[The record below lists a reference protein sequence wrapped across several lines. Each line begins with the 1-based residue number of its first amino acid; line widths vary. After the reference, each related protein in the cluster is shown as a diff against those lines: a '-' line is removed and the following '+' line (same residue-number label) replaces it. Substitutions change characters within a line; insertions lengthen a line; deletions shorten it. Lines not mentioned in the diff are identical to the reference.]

1 MINLY
6 HQNIP
11 LIILIVNMFI
21 AQLGVGLVI
30 PVLPKYIQLFNA
42 SGAVLGYL
50 VSAMGLTLFLFSP
63 LAGELSDRYGRKIVI
78 IFGLSMFCLSQYLF
92 GAAEALWVLY
102 LSRLIG
108 GIGIAFTSPAITAYV
123 ADITTEAERGKG
135 MSWLSAAMAL
145 GIVIGPG
152 IGGFLAEY
160 DLRLPFY
167 FAAAASGL
175 AMIASVL
182 ILPESLSLEKKL
194 AARQQQNAH
203 SRNIFR
209 HFSLSLTTPYLSLLL
224 LSFIL
229 AFALVKVEVVFGL
242 YLDVKYGYTPQK
254 IAILYTVGALAGV
267 MIQALLMD
275 RLLRRFGEK
284 IIIQISLIFST
295 VSLLLLL
302 VPDTFLGQLAICIF
316 FFSFTAML
324 RPAFTTLLSKLAGSE
339 QGLASGLSNAYT
351 SLAIILGPPVAGLL
365 FDIHNNL
372 PYICGAIIMLASLAI
387 PLKEEPLNQSLPTP
401 AIQSDAQN

>member
-1 MINLY
+1 MINLSQ
-6 HQNIP
+6 QNIP

-30 PVLPKYIQLFNA
+30 PVLPKYMQLFNA
-42 SGAVLGYL
+42 SGAILGYL

-78 IFGLSMFCLSQYLF
+78 IFGLSMFCISQYLF
-92 GAAEALWVLY
+92 GTAQALWVLY

-123 ADITTEAERGKG
+123 ADITSQAERGKG

-175 AMIASVL
+175 AMMASVL
-182 ILPESLSLEKKL
+182 VLPESLPLEKKL
-194 AARQQQNAH
+194 AARQQANGY

-209 HFSLSLTTPYLSLLL
+209 HFSLSLNTPYLSLLL

-242 YLDVKYGYTPQK
+242 YLDIKYGYTPQK

-275 RLLRRFGEK
+275 KFLRRFGEK
-284 IIIQISLIFST
+284 VIIQLSLILST

-302 VPDTFLGQLAICIF
+302 VPDTFFGQLAICIF

-324 RPAFTTLLSKLAGSE
+324 RPALTTMLSKLAGSE
-339 QGLASGLSNAYT
+339 QGLAAGLSNAYT
-351 SLAIILGPPVAGLL
+351 SLAIILGPPIAGVL
-365 FDIHNNL
+365 FDIHHHL
-372 PYICGAIIMLASLAI
+372 PYIAGAIIMLASLAI
-387 PLKEEPLNQSLPTP
+387 PLKEHSREKSLATP
-401 AIQSDAQN
+401 AIQADTQS